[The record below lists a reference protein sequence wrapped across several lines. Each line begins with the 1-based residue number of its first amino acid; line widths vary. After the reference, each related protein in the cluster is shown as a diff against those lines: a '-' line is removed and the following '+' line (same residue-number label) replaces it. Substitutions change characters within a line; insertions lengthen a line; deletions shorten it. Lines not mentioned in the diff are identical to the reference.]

1 MKNEP
6 ARLAKWKR
14 VLTIEM
20 MSSEESVSGDD
31 DEEAFQ
37 IKSLPWRS
45 EKFNHFMGTLD
56 TAAKNAAT
64 RKSKRMRNTRIE
76 GRQSS
81 TRKAPLNKF
90 RDCMWVI
97 KRAYHPVSQTEDP

>member
-14 VLTIEM
+14 VLTIDM
-20 MSSEESVSGDD
+20 MSSEESVSDGEDK
-31 DEEAFQ
+31 EAFQ

-45 EKFNHFMGTLD
+45 EKFNHVMGILD

-64 RKSKRMRNTRIE
+64 HKSNGMRNTRIE
-76 GRQSS
+76 GQSS
-81 TRKAPLNKF
+81 TRRAPLNKF
-90 RDCMWVI
+90 RDCM
-97 KRAYHPVSQTEDP
+97 

>member
-6 ARLAKWKR
+6 ARLAKWKH
-14 VLTIEM
+14 VLTIDM
-20 MSSEESVSGDD
+20 MSSEESVSDGE

-37 IKSLPWRS
+37 IRSLPWRS

-64 RKSKRMRNTRIE
+64 RTSKRMRNTRIE
-76 GRQSS
+76 GHHSS
-81 TRKAPLNKF
+81 TKRAPLNKF

-97 KRAYHPVSQTEDP
+97 KRAYHPVAQTDP